1 MRDYVV
7 PLRLALPLQD
17 GGGVE
22 RRGASQLLMRGRR
35 RRRRRDEGVP
45 ALAGE
50 ESRLDVVHRG
60 GVRPPTETAEEEAGV
75 YLRGRDLRWRSLRK
89 RGRNGLFG
97 HWQIAG
103 SGPLEAQ
110 KLLLYLLPLLDRENQ
125 TKIVFIRSAFRR

>member
-35 RRRRRDEGVP
+35 RRDEGVT

-50 ESRLDVVHRG
+50 ESRLDAVHRG
-60 GVRPPTETAEEEAGV
+60 GVRPPTETAGGGDGRLPPGTGRPEEA
-75 YLRGRDLRWRSLRK
+75 LRWRSLRK
-89 RGRNGLFG
+89 RGRNDLFG

-110 KLLLYLLPLLDRENQ
+110 KSLLVNVLPLNFLE
-125 TKIVFIRSAFRR
+125 K

>member
-22 RRGASQLLMRGRR
+22 RRGASQLLMRGRHR
-35 RRRRRDEGVP
+35 NEGVP

-50 ESRLDVVHRG
+50 ESRLDAVHRG

-75 YLRGRDLRWRSLRK
+75 YLLGDGRTGRPERGC
-89 RGRNGLFG
+89 GG
-97 HWQIAG
+97 A
-103 SGPLEAQ
+103 
-110 KLLLYLLPLLDRENQ
+110 
-125 TKIVFIRSAFRR
+125 RSARGGGMACLGIGR

>member
-1 MRDYVV
+1 M

-22 RRGASQLLMRGRR
+22 RRGASQLLMRGRHR
-35 RRRRRDEGVP
+35 RRRNEGVP

-50 ESRLDVVHRG
+50 ESRLDAVHRG

-75 YLRGRDLRWRSLRK
+75 YLLGDGRTGRPERGCGGARSA
-89 RGRNGLFG
+89 RGGGKRNGLFG

-110 KLLLYLLPLLDRENQ
+110 TSLYMLYR
-125 TKIVFIRSAFRR
+125 F

>member
-17 GGGVE
+17 GSGVE

-35 RRRRRDEGVP
+35 RRNEGVT

-50 ESRLDVVHRG
+50 ESRLDAVHRG
-60 GVRPPTETAEEEAGV
+60 GVRPPTETAGGGGGRLPPGGRPDGTAGE
-75 YLRGRDLRWRSLRK
+75 GLRWRSLRK

-110 KLLLYLLPLLDRENQ
+110 TPLYMLYR
-125 TKIVFIRSAFRR
+125 F